1 MEYQNFKNS
10 IDTNDFIECE
20 FCKNKLFRKQIKV
33 KLNSKE
39 NIFKMDYERCNCQE
53 AVKYWE
59 DFDKKKQELLEQ
71 EEKLNYIKEFNRKVD
86 KLFSQSKIGYEMRN
100 KSFDNFD
107 VNSNTTDI
115 IKDIK
120 EYTKNIIIGNEK
132 RGLIIIGKNGVGKT
146 HIACSIANEL
156 IQCQIPVIYGTLINL
171 LSEIKHSYDEE
182 SQFSE
187 IQYIKM
193 YSTVNMLI
201 IDDLGKEKPSAW
213 AMEKLFTIINNRYEN
228 GLPVIITTNYDQ
240 ETLLERLSES
250 GEIETAESIISR
262 LYEMCIGVNIVDE
275 DHRIK
280 RKKLTNA
287 GTIVN

>member
-1 MEYQNFKNS
+1 MECQNFKNS

-20 FCKNKLFRKQIKV
+20 YCKNKLFRKQIKIN
-33 KLNSKE
+33 LNSRE
-39 NIFKMDYERCNCQE
+39 SVFNLNYERCTCKN
-53 AVKYWE
+53 AIKYWE
-59 DFDKKKQELLEQ
+59 EFDKAKQELQEQ

-86 KLFSQSKIGYEMRN
+86 KLFSQSKIGYQMRN
-100 KSFDNFD
+100 KNFDNFICTSN
-107 VNSNTTDI
+107 NSQI

-120 EYTKNIIIGNEK
+120 NYTKNIIMGNEN
-132 RGLIIIGKNGVGKT
+132 RGLILLGKNGVGKT

-156 IQCQIPVIYGTLINL
+156 IQCQIPVIFGTLINL
-171 LSEIKHSYDEE
+171 LSELKHSYDEQ
-182 SQFSE
+182 SQLSE
-187 IQYIKM
+187 TQYIKM

-213 AMEKLFTIINNRYEN
+213 AIEKLFTIINNRYEN
-228 GLPVIITTNYDQ
+228 GLPVIITSNYNQ
-240 ETLLERLSES
+240 ETLLKRLSES

-262 LYEMCIGVNIVDE
+262 LYEMCIGVKIVDE

-287 GTIVN
+287 GTNVN

>member
-1 MEYQNFKNS
+1 MVYQNFKNLV
-10 IDTNDFIECE
+10 DNNDFIECE

-39 NIFKMDYERCNCQE
+39 SVFKLEYERCNCKD

-59 DFDKKKQELLEQ
+59 RFDKERQELLEQ
-71 EEKLNYIKEFNRKVD
+71 EERLNYIREYNRKVD
-86 KLFSQSKIGYEMRN
+86 RLFSQSKIGYAMRN
-100 KSFDNFD
+100 KTFDNFI
-107 VNSNTTDI
+107 VNPNTAEI
-115 IKDIK
+115 IKNIK
-120 EYTKNIIIGNEK
+120 EYTKNITIGNEK

-156 IQCQIPVIYGTLINL
+156 IKCQIPVIYGTLINL

-187 IQYIKM
+187 MQYIKM
-193 YSTVNMLI
+193 YSTINMLI

-213 AMEKLFTIINNRYEN
+213 AMEKLFTIINNRYES
-228 GLPVIITTNYDQ
+228 GLPIIITTNYNQ
-240 ETLLERLSES
+240 ETLLERISES
-250 GEIETAESIISR
+250 GEIETAKSIISR

-287 GTIVN
+287 DTNVN

>member
-10 IDTNDFIECE
+10 TDSNDFIECE
-20 FCKNKLFRKQIKV
+20 FCKNKLFRKQIEI

-39 NIFKMDYERCNCQE
+39 NIFKMDYERCNCKN
-53 AVKYWE
+53 AIDYWE

-71 EEKLNYIKEFNRKVD
+71 EEKLNYIKEFNRKVY
-86 KLFSQSKIGYEMRN
+86 KLFLQSKMGYELRT
-100 KSFDNFD
+100 KSFDNFEID
-107 VNSNTTDI
+107 SNTADI
-115 IKDIK
+115 IEKTK
-120 EYTKNIIIGNEK
+120 EYKKNIIVGNEK

-187 IQYIKM
+187 MQYIKM

-213 AMEKLFTIINNRYEN
+213 AIEKLFTIINNRYEN

-262 LYEMCIGVNIVDE
+262 LYEMCIGVNIVGE